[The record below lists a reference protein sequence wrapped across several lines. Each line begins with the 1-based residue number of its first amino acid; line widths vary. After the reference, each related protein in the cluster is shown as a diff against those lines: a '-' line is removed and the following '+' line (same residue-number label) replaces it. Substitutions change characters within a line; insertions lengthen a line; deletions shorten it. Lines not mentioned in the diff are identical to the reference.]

1 MCFPNDFDYFDFDY
15 LDCPEKKISILSK
28 KVNDLFVDR
37 NVNVVSLPSKSR
49 VIFLQPLRVT
59 KFSLKGNEKEGRM
72 KREDGRRKKRG

>member
-1 MCFPNDFDYFDFDY
+1 MTINDNDNVR
-15 LDCPEKKISILSK
+15 EKFSFLSK
-28 KVNDLFVDR
+28 KIKDLFVDR

-59 KFSLKGNEKEGRM
+59 KFSLKGNEKEGRR